1 MVDLEDLVE
10 AVVDI
15 EDIAEE
21 VLEPAELLE
30 DFVETPLL
38 VAFALGA
45 VVAAVLTVL
54 FVLLTLLFLL
64 FAIGPVAVAASLV
77 IVGGLLT
84 MLTVAGFVYFRPEIP
99 SSVRRKIEAARER
112 SDETCRD
119 GASMSE
125 QEAIDELKT
134 LYVEGKLTEPEL
146 ERALDEVLSSSDPG
160 RVVEL
165 SRR

>member
-30 DFVETPLL
+30 DSIETPLL
-38 VAFALGA
+38 VVFALGA
-45 VVAAVLTVL
+45 AIAAILTVL
-54 FVLLTLLFLL
+54 LLLLTLLFVL
-64 FAIGPVAVAASLV
+64 FAIGPVAVVASLV
-77 IVGGLLT
+77 LVGGMLT
-84 MLTVAGFVYFRPEIP
+84 MLTVAGFVYLRPDIP
-99 SSVRRKIEAARER
+99 SSVRRKIEAARKR
-112 SDETCRD
+112 SDDTRRE

-125 QEAIDELKT
+125 QEAIDELKAQ
-134 LYVEGKLTEPEL
+134 YVKGELTESEL
-146 ERALDEVLSSSDPG
+146 ERALDDVLSSDDPG

-165 SRR
+165 SR

>member
-30 DFVETPLL
+30 DFIETPLL

-45 VVAAVLTVL
+45 VVAAILTVL
-54 FVLLTLLFLL
+54 LLLLTLLLLL

-77 IVGGLLT
+77 IIGGLVT
-84 MLTVAGFVYFRPEIP
+84 MLAVAGFVYLRPNIP
-99 SSVRRKIEAARER
+99 SSVRRKIEAARAR
-112 SDETCRD
+112 SDDTCRD

-125 QEAIDELKT
+125 QEAIDELKAQ
-134 LYVEGKLTEPEL
+134 YVEGKLTEPEL
-146 ERALDEVLSSSDPG
+146 ERALDDVLSSNDPG

-165 SRR
+165 SR